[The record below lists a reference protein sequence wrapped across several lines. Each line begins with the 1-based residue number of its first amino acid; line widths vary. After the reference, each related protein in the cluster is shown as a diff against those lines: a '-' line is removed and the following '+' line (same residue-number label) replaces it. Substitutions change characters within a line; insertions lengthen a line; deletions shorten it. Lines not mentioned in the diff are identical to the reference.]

1 MKEQNRE
8 MIKMGDA
15 AETLCEDWT
24 KRDLFSGVYYES
36 VYVSDCSAAGAGE
49 KIETV
54 GLQNESD

>member
-1 MKEQNRE
+1 MKQQNRE

-15 AETLCEDWT
+15 TETLCEDWT
-24 KRDLFSGVYYES
+24 KRDLFSGVYYEN

-54 GLQNESD
+54 GL